1 MLDRY
6 IRVRVRHPAPSKMTH
21 LPLNPCLA
29 NATGFDGDG
38 SAADGV
44 VRLCDDAALWAQQ
57 PDRPAPLAGIWSSM
71 TSAAAGVTPST
82 VLSTT
87 TADCA
92 VFDFA
97 LYTVVGGSLC
107 VFGVLGNILSF
118 IVLQLQRGDGAA
130 SSATTLLLR
139 ALAVADSLVLVV
151 AVPLYALTPVSAY
164 IDAAAAVP
172 LGEKIH
178 STGNQSAT
186 TSAFGN
192 LFRSYYKVYPSIMP
206 YLWPLYLMP
215 YTATVWL
222 TVLVSA
228 DRYAA
233 VCRPFRS
240 AASKLRSGSRTCRKV
255 VYVAIFAVVY
265 NIPRFFE
272 YQSGGDSIDNG
283 DSTTPANGS
292 NLTRSPTD
300 VIQEVT
306 EQPSI
311 GLSEFG
317 QNKVYRILYANV
329 LYFVVM
335 HGGPILL
342 LAFLNSRLITA
353 LKAQDRKRKLMSNG
367 RQTAAAS
374 NSAGNGGGTSQLHQQ
389 QQQQQDLTLTLVV
402 VVFVFIICQ
411 TPTFVDHVLWTVVT
425 KDQTQCGHWHYY
437 YTAVGDVLAI
447 LNSSVN
453 FVVYVVASPKFRRGL
468 VALLCRHPFCRAVG
482 GGSGGGSDVIQCV
495 EGGPRRL
502 PDAGQSTCASVA
514 AAVLLRCCQP
524 DFENIRRKSAKLCR
538 CCNSCRNSDQMMNAG
553 GDMIRRRSDEAEDIR
568 TLVSETPNVAVIALH
583 STDSGVEQ
591 TDLTCPAPCHNS
603 AGSVLVPAQLS
614 DRV

>member
-1 MLDRY
+1 
-6 IRVRVRHPAPSKMTH
+6 MTL
-21 LPLNPCLA
+21 LPPNPCIA
-29 NATGFDGDG
+29 NATDFGGGGSTADGD
-38 SAADGV
+38 
-44 VRLCDDAALWAQQ
+44 VRLCDDTARWAQH
-57 PDRPAPLAGIWSSM
+57 PHRSAPLAGSWSS
-71 TSAAAGVTPST
+71 TASIATGATPSL
-82 VLSTT
+82 LSIT

-164 IDAAAAVP
+164 IDAPATVPVGETIHPSGNLSAMAA
-172 LGEKIH
+172 
-178 STGNQSAT
+178 SA
-186 TSAFGN
+186 SGN
-192 LFRSYYKVYPSIMP
+192 LFRSYYNVYPSIMP

-240 AASKLRSGSRTCRKV
+240 AAAKLRSGSRTCRKV

-272 YQSGGDSIDNG
+272 YQSGGSDRDGARAS
-283 DSTTPANGS
+283 ANGS
-292 NLTRSPTD
+292 NSTLSPTD
-300 VIQEVT
+300 VVEEMT

-317 QNKVYRILYANV
+317 QNKLYRILYANV

-374 NSAGNGGGTSQLHQQ
+374 NSSGNGGGASQLHQQ

-468 VALLCRHPFCRAVG
+468 VALLCRHPFCRAA
-482 GGSGGGSDVIQCV
+482 GGSGGDVVQCV
-495 EGGPRRL
+495 EGGRRRL
-502 PDAGQSTCASVA
+502 PDASQSTCASVA
-514 AAVLLRCCQP
+514 AAVLVRCCRH
-524 DFENIRRKSAKLCR
+524 DFGNIRRKSAKLCG
-538 CCNSCRNSDQMMNAG
+538 CCSSCSNPDQMMNAG
-553 GDMIRRRSDEAEDIR
+553 GDMIRRRSDEGEDIR
-568 TLVSETPNVAVIALH
+568 TLVSETPNVAVVALH
-583 STDSGVEQ
+583 TTESGIEQ
-591 TDLTCPAPCHNS
+591 TDLTYPAPCYNS
-603 AGSVLVPAQLS
+603 AGSVLLPTQVS
-614 DRV
+614 DGV